1 MKIVLK
7 NQAIIIVENDA
18 WRNFVL
24 IELIVE
30 IIMVYQN
37 NQSVEL
43 LYIINAI
50 NMVFTIDVVLCYKTI
65 ENNDMVKPAEVKMI
79 IY

>member
-1 MKIVLK
+1 
-7 NQAIIIVENDA
+7 
-18 WRNFVL
+18 
-24 IELIVE
+24 
-30 IIMVYQN
+30 MVYQN

-43 LYIINAI
+43 LYTINGI

>member
-1 MKIVLK
+1 
-7 NQAIIIVENDA
+7 
-18 WRNFVL
+18 
-24 IELIVE
+24 
-30 IIMVYQN
+30 MVYQN

-43 LYIINAI
+43 LYTINGI

-65 ENNDMVKPAEVKMI
+65 ENNEIVKPAEVKMI